1 MLPTMVYQR
10 TSRHIDGHVHV
21 HRDDLKRMFHLPLA
35 DAACKIGLCSTT
47 FKKTC
52 RRLGIEAW
60 PYQKQTKSIVPWAY
74 QKQTQSRIA
83 YTYPQIVA
91 EDTSMRDQS
100 LQSFY
105 APADMGP
112 RVHPVAPI
120 MVQRALSP
128 CIEAV
133 MDYLDACDVEG
144 HSGFLFLLENED
156 SQGCSHEA

>member
-60 PYQKQTKSIVPWAY
+60 PYQKQTKSIVPWSY
-74 QKQTQSRIA
+74 TKQTKSRVA
-83 YTYPQIVA
+83 HTYPQIVTD
-91 EDTSMRDQS
+91 DTLREQS
-100 LQSFY
+100 VF
-105 APADMGP
+105 APADMD
-112 RVHPVAPI
+112 
-120 MVQRALSP
+120 QRARAVVPMVAQQKLTP

-133 MDYLDACDVEG
+133 MDYLDACDVKG
-144 HSGFLFLLENED
+144 HSGFLFLLENE
-156 SQGCSHEA
+156 GHEA